1 MVGHD
6 TILDA
11 DMRQSVPAHVG
22 TPATARIR
30 RFLPL
35 AILAVGLVLFFALDL
50 GRFVSLSA
58 LRDNSSAL
66 SQFVAD
72 HSVVASLVYVAVY
85 ALATAF
91 SIPGAVIMTIGGG
104 FVFGSAADG
113 GLLGILWASALTIIG
128 ATLGAVGIFL
138 AARSA
143 AGETLRRRAGPWVNR
158 LASGFNANAFS
169 YMLTLRLI
177 PIVPF
182 WLVNLVPAVLG
193 VPLATY
199 ALATVIGIVPGT
211 VVYVAVGNGLGALLS
226 FSAIVEVFVP
236 PWVSSLGVIGGPFC
250 IAGLVGTAAEGVSAA
265 LTVASTPDLGIIL
278 KPALLLPLIG
288 LAVLSLV
295 PVVYKLWRAQR
306 G

>member
-6 TILDA
+6 TTLDA
-11 DMRQSVPAHVG
+11 DMRHSIPAQVG
-22 TPATARIR
+22 TPTTGRIR
-30 RFLPL
+30 RFVPL
-35 AILAVGLVLFFALDL
+35 AILAAGLALFFALDL

-58 LRDNSSAL
+58 LRDNSAAL
-66 SQFVAD
+66 SQFVSD
-72 HSVVASLVYVAVY
+72 HSLTASLIYVGIY

-104 FVFGSAADG
+104 FVFGAAAGG
-113 GLLGILWASALTIIG
+113 GLLGILWASGLTVIG

-182 WLVNLVPAVLG
+182 WLVNLVPAILG
-193 VPLATY
+193 VPLVTY

-211 VVYVAVGNGLGALLS
+211 VVYVAVGNGLGELLS
-226 FSAIVEVFVP
+226 LSAIVDVFVP

-250 IAGLVGTAAEGVSAA
+250 IAGLLGTTAEGLAAA
-265 LTVASTPDLGIIL
+265 LTIASTPDLGIIL
-278 KPALLLPLIG
+278 TPALLLPLIG

-306 G
+306 S